1 MIRIVLFYFLFEYFY
16 TIRTHITFIIKI
28 LMLKKGSK
36 IYSILRGKCPRC
48 HEGNFFKYTFTMNIF
63 KVNKIEKKCSQC
75 DLKYM
80 IEPAFYFG
88 ALYVSYGITVAICI
102 VTFIIS
108 KIIFDLA
115 LLPSFITVFI
125 VLILFIPV
133 NLRLSRIL
141 WINMFI
147 NYKP

>member
-1 MIRIVLFYFLFEYFY
+1 MSRIVLIYFLFEYFC
-16 TIRTHITFIIKI
+16 TVRTHITFIIKI

-48 HEGNFFKYTFTMNIF
+48 HEGDFFKYTFTMNIF

-141 WINMFI
+141 WINIFI

>member
-1 MIRIVLFYFLFEYFY
+1 MSRIVLIYFLFEYFY

-36 IYSILRGKCPRC
+36 IYSILGGKCPRC
-48 HEGNFFKYTFTMNIF
+48 HEGNFFKHAFTMNIF
-63 KVNKIEKKCSQC
+63 KVNKIEKKCSKC

-115 LLPSFITVFI
+115 LLSSFIAVFI

>member
-48 HEGNFFKYTFTMNIF
+48 HEGDFFKYTFTMNIF

-102 VTFIIS
+102 VTFITS

-115 LLPSFITVFI
+115 LLSSFIAVFI

>member
-1 MIRIVLFYFLFEYFY
+1 MKQYYFIFNLSIFALANHS
-16 TIRTHITFIIKI
+16 RKFILKI
-28 LMLKKGSK
+28 IMLKKGTK
-36 IYSILRGKCPRC
+36 IYSVLRGKCPSC
-48 HEGNFFKYTFTMNIF
+48 HKGDFFKHSFTMNLF
-63 KVNKIEKKCSQC
+63 KVNKIKKTCSYC

-88 ALYVSYGITVAICI
+88 ALYVSYGITVALCI
-102 VTFIIS
+102 VTFVIS
-108 KIIFDLA
+108 KLMLNVA
-115 LLPSFITVFI
+115 LLTSFITIFV

>member
-36 IYSILRGKCPRC
+36 IYSILGGKCPRC
-48 HEGNFFKYTFTMNIF
+48 HEGNFFKHAFTMNIF
-63 KVNKIEKKCSQC
+63 KVNKIEKKCSKC

-102 VTFIIS
+102 VTFITS

-115 LLPSFITVFI
+115 LLSSFIAVFI

-147 NYKP
+147 NYKT

>member
-1 MIRIVLFYFLFEYFY
+1 MSRIVLIYFLFEYFC
-16 TIRTHITFIIKI
+16 TVRTHITFIIKI

-48 HEGNFFKYTFTMNIF
+48 HEGDFFKYTFTMNIF

>member
-1 MIRIVLFYFLFEYFY
+1 MSRIVLIYFLFEYFC
-16 TIRTHITFIIKI
+16 TVRTHITFIIKI

>member
-1 MIRIVLFYFLFEYFY
+1 MKQYYFIFNLSIFALANHS
-16 TIRTHITFIIKI
+16 RKFILKI
-28 LMLKKGSK
+28 IMLKKGTK
-36 IYSILRGKCPRC
+36 IYSVLRGKCPSC
-48 HEGNFFKYTFTMNIF
+48 HKGDFFKHSFTMNLF
-63 KVNKIEKKCSQC
+63 KVNKIKKTCSYC

-115 LLPSFITVFI
+115 LLSSFIAVFI

>member
-1 MIRIVLFYFLFEYFY
+1 
-16 TIRTHITFIIKI
+16 
-28 LMLKKGSK
+28 
-36 IYSILRGKCPRC
+36 
-48 HEGNFFKYTFTMNIF
+48 
-63 KVNKIEKKCSQC
+63 
-75 DLKYM
+75 M

-102 VTFIIS
+102 VTFITS

>member
-1 MIRIVLFYFLFEYFY
+1 MSRIVLIYFLFEYFC
-16 TIRTHITFIIKI
+16 TVRTHITFIIKI

-141 WINMFI
+141 WINIFI

>member
-1 MIRIVLFYFLFEYFY
+1 MSRIVLIYFLFEYFY

-102 VTFIIS
+102 ATFITS

-115 LLPSFITVFI
+115 LLSSFIAVFI
-125 VLILFIPV
+125 VLILCIPV

>member
-48 HEGNFFKYTFTMNIF
+48 HEGGFFKYAFTMNIF
-63 KVNKIEKKCSQC
+63 KVNKIQKKCSKC

-102 VTFIIS
+102 VTFITS

-115 LLPSFITVFI
+115 LLSSFIAVFI
-125 VLILFIPV
+125 VLILCIPL

>member
-1 MIRIVLFYFLFEYFY
+1 
-16 TIRTHITFIIKI
+16 
-28 LMLKKGSK
+28 
-36 IYSILRGKCPRC
+36 
-48 HEGNFFKYTFTMNIF
+48 
-63 KVNKIEKKCSQC
+63 
-75 DLKYM
+75 M

-115 LLPSFITVFI
+115 LLSSFIAVFI

>member
-1 MIRIVLFYFLFEYFY
+1 MSRIVLIYFLFEYFCA
-16 TIRTHITFIIKI
+16 IRTHINFIIKI

-115 LLPSFITVFI
+115 LLSSFIAVFI
-125 VLILFIPV
+125 VLILCIPL

>member
-1 MIRIVLFYFLFEYFY
+1 
-16 TIRTHITFIIKI
+16 
-28 LMLKKGSK
+28 MLKKGSK
-36 IYSILRGKCPRC
+36 IYSILRGKCPSC

-63 KVNKIEKKCSQC
+63 KVNKIKKKCSQC

-102 VTFIIS
+102 VTFITS
-108 KIIFDLA
+108 KIIFDVA
-115 LLPSFITVFI
+115 LLSSFVTVFI
-125 VLILFIPV
+125 VLILFMPV

>member
-1 MIRIVLFYFLFEYFY
+1 
-16 TIRTHITFIIKI
+16 
-28 LMLKKGSK
+28 
-36 IYSILRGKCPRC
+36 
-48 HEGNFFKYTFTMNIF
+48 
-63 KVNKIEKKCSQC
+63 
-75 DLKYM
+75 M

-102 VTFIIS
+102 VTFITS

-115 LLPSFITVFI
+115 LLSSFIAVFI

-141 WINMFI
+141 WINIFI

>member
-115 LLPSFITVFI
+115 LLPTFIAVFI

>member
-1 MIRIVLFYFLFEYFY
+1 MSRLLLFYFQFEYFLHY
-16 TIRTHITFIIKI
+16 VNSYTFIIKI

-36 IYSILRGKCPRC
+36 IYSILRGKCPSC

-63 KVNKIEKKCSQC
+63 KVNKIKKTCSQC

-102 VTFIIS
+102 VTFITS
-108 KIIFDLA
+108 KIIFDVA
-115 LLPSFITVFI
+115 LLSSFVTVFI
-125 VLILFIPV
+125 VLILFMPV

>member
-63 KVNKIEKKCSQC
+63 KVNKIQKKCSKC

-102 VTFIIS
+102 ATFITS

-133 NLRLSRIL
+133 NIRLSRIL

-147 NYKP
+147 NYKT

>member
-1 MIRIVLFYFLFEYFY
+1 MSRIVLIYFLFEYFC
-16 TIRTHITFIIKI
+16 TVRTHITFIIKI

-48 HEGNFFKYTFTMNIF
+48 HEGDFFKYTFTMNIF

-102 VTFIIS
+102 VTFITS

-115 LLPSFITVFI
+115 LLSSFIAVFI
-125 VLILFIPV
+125 VLILCIPV

>member
-1 MIRIVLFYFLFEYFY
+1 
-16 TIRTHITFIIKI
+16 
-28 LMLKKGSK
+28 
-36 IYSILRGKCPRC
+36 
-48 HEGNFFKYTFTMNIF
+48 
-63 KVNKIEKKCSQC
+63 
-75 DLKYM
+75 M

-102 VTFIIS
+102 ITFITS
-108 KIIFDLA
+108 KIIFDVA
-115 LLPSFITVFI
+115 LLSSFVTVFI
-125 VLILFIPV
+125 VLILFMPV

>member
-36 IYSILRGKCPRC
+36 IYSILRGKCPGC

-115 LLPSFITVFI
+115 LLSSFIAVFI

-141 WINMFI
+141 LINMFI

>member
-1 MIRIVLFYFLFEYFY
+1 MLIYFLFEYFY

-36 IYSILRGKCPRC
+36 IYSILGGKCPRC
-48 HEGNFFKYTFTMNIF
+48 HEGNFFKHAFTMNIF
-63 KVNKIEKKCSQC
+63 KVNKIEKKCSKC

-115 LLPSFITVFI
+115 LLSSFIAVFI

>member
-1 MIRIVLFYFLFEYFY
+1 MSRIVLIYFLFEYFC
-16 TIRTHITFIIKI
+16 TVRTHITFIIKI

-48 HEGNFFKYTFTMNIF
+48 HEGDFFKYTFTMNIF

-102 VTFIIS
+102 VTFITS

-115 LLPSFITVFI
+115 LLSSFIAVFI

>member
-1 MIRIVLFYFLFEYFY
+1 MSRIVLIYFLFEYFC
-16 TIRTHITFIIKI
+16 TVKTHITFIIKI

-102 VTFIIS
+102 VTFITS

-115 LLPSFITVFI
+115 LLSSFIAVFI

-141 WINMFI
+141 WINIFI

>member
-1 MIRIVLFYFLFEYFY
+1 MSRIVLIYFLFEYFY

-63 KVNKIEKKCSQC
+63 KVNKIEKKCSKC
-75 DLKYM
+75 DIKYM

-102 VTFIIS
+102 VTFITS

-115 LLPSFITVFI
+115 LLSSFIAVFI

-141 WINMFI
+141 WINIFI

>member
-1 MIRIVLFYFLFEYFY
+1 
-16 TIRTHITFIIKI
+16 
-28 LMLKKGSK
+28 MLKKGSK

-48 HEGNFFKYTFTMNIF
+48 HKGDFFKYAFTMNIF
-63 KVNKIEKKCSQC
+63 KVNKIEKKCSKC

-102 VTFIIS
+102 ATFITS

-115 LLPSFITVFI
+115 LLSSFIAVFI
-125 VLILFIPV
+125 ALILFIPV

>member
-1 MIRIVLFYFLFEYFY
+1 MSRIVLIYFLFEYFCA
-16 TIRTHITFIIKI
+16 IRTHINFIIKI